1 MHAVVLHEFG
11 PAENL
16 SYETVPDPEPGP
28 GQVRIVVR
36 AAGVHF
42 IETVLRAGAAGE
54 LAPPAPEL
62 PAIFGGEVAG
72 VVDSVGPGVGQEW
85 LGRAVVT
92 AYGTPGGYAELAV
105 ADVGELHA
113 VPGGIGF
120 EAAVA
125 MVVTGTTTIGLLD
138 IAELT
143 PDDVVLVTSAAG
155 GVGRLVVQ
163 YAHELGATVVGVAG
177 GPGKV
182 AAVRK
187 LGAGGGG
194 GEGKGDVFAVDYR
207 EDGWDDEVRALL
219 GGRRPT
225 VVLDG
230 VGGEQA
236 ATAFGLLADGGRFV
250 SIGSASQVE
259 FVPGDDALK
268 GRNITYVN
276 ALLELFSRPS
286 DRRDHERRALA
297 AAAGGALTPAVQSF
311 PLAHAA
317 EVHAAMERRET
328 TGKVVLVP

>member
-11 PAENL
+11 PAANL

-42 IETVLRAGAAGE
+42 IETVMRAGAASD
-54 LAPPAPEL
+54 LAPPLPEL
-62 PAIFGGEVAG
+62 PSIFGGEVAG
-72 VVDSVGPGVGQEW
+72 VVDSVGAGVGPEW
-85 LGRAVVT
+85 LGRSVVT
-92 AYGTPGGYAELAV
+92 AKGSPGGYAELAV
-105 ADVGELHA
+105 ADVGALHA
-113 VPGGIGF
+113 VPEGLGF

-138 IAELT
+138 VAELR

-163 YAHELGATVVGVAG
+163 YAHEMGAVVVGAAG
-177 GPGKV
+177 GAAKV

-187 LGAGGGG
+187 LGGGGG
-194 GEGKGDVFAVDYR
+194 AEVIGVDYD
-207 EDGWDDEVRALL
+207 EDGWGDEVRARI
-219 GGRRPT
+219 GGRRVS
-225 VVLDG
+225 VVVDG
-230 VGGEQA
+230 VGGEKA
-236 ATAFGLLADGGRFV
+236 AAAFELLADGGRFV

-259 FVPGDDALK
+259 FVPGDAVLAER
-268 GRNITYVN
+268 GITYRN
-276 ALLELFSRPS
+276 ALLELLGSPEERP
-286 DRRDHERRALA
+286 DQERRALA
-297 AAAGGALTPAVQSF
+297 AAAAGRLTPAVQSF

-317 EVHAAMERRET
+317 EVHAALERRET

>member
-11 PAENL
+11 PAANL
-16 SYETVPDPEPGP
+16 SYESVPDPVPGP
-28 GQVRIVVR
+28 GQVRVAVR

-42 IETVLRAGAAGE
+42 VETVMRAGAASD
-54 LAPPAPEL
+54 LAPPLPEL
-62 PAIFGGEVAG
+62 PSIFGGEVAG

-85 LGRAVVT
+85 LGRNVVT
-92 AYGTPGGYAELAV
+92 ARGGPGGYAELAV
-105 ADVGELHA
+105 AEVDELHA
-113 VPGGIGF
+113 VPEGLGF

-125 MVVTGTTTIGLLD
+125 MVVTGATTMGLLD
-138 IAELT
+138 VAELR

-163 YAHELGATVVGVAG
+163 YAHEMGATVVGVAG

-187 LGAGGGG
+187 LGGGGG
-194 GEGKGDVFAVDYR
+194 AEVIGVDYG
-207 EDGWDDEVRALL
+207 EDGWADEVRARI
-219 GGRRPT
+219 GGRRVT

-230 VGGEQA
+230 VGGEKA
-236 ATAFGLLADGGRFV
+236 ATAFELLADGGRFV

-259 FVPGDDALK
+259 FVPDDAVLAER
-268 GRNITYVN
+268 GITYRN
-276 ALLELFSRPS
+276 ALLELLGNPEARP
-286 DRRDHERRALA
+286 DQERRSLA
-297 AAAGGALTPAVQSF
+297 AAAAGRLTPAVQSF

-317 EVHAAMERRET
+317 EVHAALERRET